1 MVVHSLND
9 SRKII
14 IFKLFSLLS
23 LSLHLKIYF
32 GPISAESHEHEYI
45 KGHKRTPQ
53 QKKKKKKKHLTIQ
66 RRNYL
71 NIYKLKHRKIIQE
84 YIEHARMRTFESKN
98 TYKSTNIQT

>member
-53 QKKKKKKKHLTIQ
+53 QKKKKKHLTIQ

-71 NIYKLKHRKIIQE
+71 NIYKLKH
-84 YIEHARMRTFESKN
+84 HKN
-98 TYKSTNIQT
+98 I